1 MINIK
6 YLVFTF
12 WQVQNWICCKT
23 MNLSDP
29 CWLLKEWHSI
39 GSPICETNVQVQ
51 NQTLCLSSDFLE
63 KILTQKVIG
72 NLKWFWGLQ
81 LWLVHLIIEK
91 VDKRSDWNP
100 CSSQTHLICFSEV
113 LSVKHSWNLNILYLP
128 TYLAG
133 AFWPS
138 VWCKGLIKRGSTWC
152 QIVCL
157 CLV

>member
-1 MINIK
+1 M
-6 YLVFTF
+6 LTF
-12 WQVQNWICCKT
+12 WQVQKWICCKI

-39 GSPICETNVQVQ
+39 GSSICETNCSGTKS
-51 NQTLCLSSDFLE
+51 NPLSQLLGLFLG
-63 KILTQKVIG
+63 KKFFLRKLLAIWNSAGILQFWLIQPIIG
-72 NLKWFWGLQ
+72 K
-81 LWLVHLIIEK
+81 K
-91 VDKRSDWNP
+91 DKRSDLNP
-100 CSSQTHLICFSEV
+100 CSSQTQLICFSG
-113 LSVKHSWNLNILYLP
+113 VKHSWNLNILYLP